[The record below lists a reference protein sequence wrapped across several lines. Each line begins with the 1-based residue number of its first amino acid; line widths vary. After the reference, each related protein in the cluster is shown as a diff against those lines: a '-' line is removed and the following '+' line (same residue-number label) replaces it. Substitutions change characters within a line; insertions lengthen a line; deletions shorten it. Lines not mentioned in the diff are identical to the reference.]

1 MSLVIRF
8 TRTGRKGEA
17 RFRLVVKEK
26 RSKRDGAAIDTIGWV
41 TRGVAHKI
49 TKNIDEAKLK
59 LWQSKGAI
67 LSPAAEKALR
77 LPLDKLD
84 SQGKPN

>member
-41 TRGVAHKI
+41 TRAVGHKI
-49 TKNIDEAKLK
+49 TKQIDETKLK
-59 LWQSKGAI
+59 MWQSRGAI
-67 LSPAAEKALR
+67 LSPAA
-77 LPLDKLD
+77 
-84 SQGKPN
+84 GKTLGLTHSTVRPGSGQE